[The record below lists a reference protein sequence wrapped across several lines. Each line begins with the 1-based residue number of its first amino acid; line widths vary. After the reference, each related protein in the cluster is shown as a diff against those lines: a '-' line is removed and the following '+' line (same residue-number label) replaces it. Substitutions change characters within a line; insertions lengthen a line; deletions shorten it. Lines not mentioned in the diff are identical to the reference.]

1 MEVDDNGLRSSPSAG
16 HFTIFEMAARILNT
30 PETESTD
37 DKGEDKLWQLRN
49 YAATFWMEH
58 FLDVDLENT
67 SADGVQSVISSLH
80 TIMNP
85 EGEALKNI
93 ELCVN
98 NFDNV
103 SLFGGPADH
112 LRDQFFDHFNVWLN
126 RARNLDVSSFSP
138 EVLNWIS
145 SCSSQEETIVH
156 LAKGHVLNWFKAHRS
171 YEARGSFEFARTTL
185 CMVRYLFKFPLSCVL
200 TSLQTKSGP
209 PLSKDTDTDQE
220 HAEGDILKVSIA
232 FPEIPKT
239 SQALRAIGMVF
250 YSFDNYSAALA
261 QMDQSLEIAT
271 AITDRFDALFW
282 IGDIQLNLSEKA
294 NEEDQKDHVLKAY
307 DAINASIALYESSD
321 EVKKFAETV
330 DMKIVVQVNLTN
342 RAICEVKLGE
352 IDKAIASMDEAYRV
366 MGSDDRALPG
376 EFVDDITASL
386 EKAGDFEKL
395 ISVVGHF
402 HKFDLLVWLGFPSA
416 NGHDRFQHAAWECKK
431 QDFMIKKYEDM
442 IVESD
447 KYNAGAH
454 ARSQLA
460 TIYHYVV
467 VPNLKES
474 KRLLFEIMDG
484 KKGVPFDDADEN
496 FIFDTRLQLADVL
509 LEQFRAATD
518 PMSKIALQGE
528 MKTLALQDKVALRH
542 DFNPY
547 ESQTTISLALM
558 TGKMGPTNEFQSLM
572 DNTFRE
578 AINSLT
584 DNEAW
589 NDSGG
594 FRILAKV
601 LAFVPEMHRDA
612 QIASSLQFSAVNEK
626 LFKEADES
634 RDGQPSD
641 TNIKEPLAKGNDTE
655 SAVEEKEIII
665 HEITEVKIQPQ
676 EASPNVQ
683 EIQLPTTTTEEVTA
697 DITEDLNPNS
707 NVLCNGCDRSF
718 NNWRDGAV
726 YGCIE
731 CTDCDLCE
739 DCFKKIDRC
748 NKGEPWTEWKRYCG
762 ENHKYIR
769 GPIAGWKG
777 VKDGVIRIER
787 VGDGE
792 QGGGLVEEVEFGV
805 WIDGLQN
812 RWKEAWTGFWKR
824 EELVVD
830 IF

>member
-16 HFTIFEMAARILNT
+16 HFTIFEMAAQILNT

-37 DKGEDKLWQLRN
+37 DKGEDKMGQLRN

-58 FLDVDLENT
+58 FLDVDLKNT
-67 SADGVQSVISSLH
+67 SDDGVRSVISSLH

-93 ELCVN
+93 ELCLSD
-98 NFDNV
+98 FDKV
-103 SLFGGPADH
+103 SLFGD
-112 LRDQFFDHFNVWLN
+112 REDSQFFDHFNAWLN
-126 RARNLDVSSFSP
+126 CARNSDVSSFSP

-145 SCSSQEETIVH
+145 SCSSQEEIMTH
-156 LAKGHVLNWFKAHRS
+156 LAKGHVLNWFKAKRS
-171 YEARGSFEFARTTL
+171 YEARGSFEFARTAL
-185 CMVRYLFKFPLSCVL
+185 CMVRNLFKFPLSHVL
-200 TSLQTKSGP
+200 TILQAKIGP

-239 SQALRAIGMVF
+239 SQVLKAIGMVF
-250 YSFDNYSAALA
+250 YNFQNYSAALA
-261 QMDQSLEIAT
+261 QMNQSLEIAT
-271 AITDRFDALFW
+271 AITDRFHALFW
-282 IGDIQLNLSEKA
+282 IGVIQLNLSEKVD
-294 NEEDQKDHVLKAY
+294 EEEQKDHVQKAY

-321 EVKKFAETV
+321 KVKKFAGTE
-330 DMKIVVQVNLTN
+330 DMKAVILFNLTN
-342 RAICEVKLGE
+342 RARCEIKLGE
-352 IDKAIASMDEAYRV
+352 IDKAIASMDEAYAV
-366 MGSDDRALPG
+366 IGNVNAGLEDQ
-376 EFVDDITASL
+376 VIDDITASL

-402 HKFDLLVWLGFPSA
+402 HKWDLLCWLGFPDA
-416 NGHDRFQHAAWECKK
+416 NGHDRFQRAAWECKK
-431 QDFMIKKYEDM
+431 QEFMIKKYEDM

-467 VPNLKES
+467 PNLKES

-484 KKGVPFDDADEN
+484 KKGAHFDDVGES

-518 PMSKIALQGE
+518 PRQKIALQGE

-547 ESQTTISLALM
+547 ESQTMTSLALM
-558 TGKMGPTNEFQSLM
+558 TGKMGPTSEFQSLM

-584 DNEAW
+584 DNQAW

-601 LAFVPEMHRDA
+601 LAFVPEMRRDA
-612 QIASSLQFSAVNEK
+612 QIASSLQFSAVDEK
-626 LFKEADES
+626 IFKELDES
-634 RDGQPSD
+634 RDGQASD
-641 TNIKEPLAKGNDTE
+641 TDIKEPSANGHDTE
-655 SAVEEKEIII
+655 AAVEEKEIVIQ
-665 HEITEVKIQPQ
+665 EITEVNIQPQ
-676 EASPNVQ
+676 EVSPNVQ
-683 EIQLPTTTTEEVTA
+683 EIQLPTTTTEEATA
-697 DITEDLNPNS
+697 DITEDLNPYS
-707 NVLCNGCDRSF
+707 SVICNGCQRIF
-718 NNWRDGAV
+718 NNWRNGAV

-748 NKGEPWTEWKRYCG
+748 NKGEPWTEWKKYCG

-777 VKDGVIRIER
+777 VKDGVIRIEKTE
-787 VGDGE
+787 DG
-792 QGGGLVEEVEFGV
+792 QVEELNFGV
-805 WIDGLQN
+805 WLDGLQD
-812 RWKEAWTGFWKR
+812 RWKEAWKGFWKR

-830 IF
+830 IL

>member
-1 MEVDDNGLRSSPSAG
+1 
-16 HFTIFEMAARILNT
+16 
-30 PETESTD
+30 
-37 DKGEDKLWQLRN
+37 
-49 YAATFWMEH
+49 
-58 FLDVDLENT
+58 
-67 SADGVQSVISSLH
+67 
-80 TIMNP
+80 
-85 EGEALKNI
+85 
-93 ELCVN
+93 
-98 NFDNV
+98 
-103 SLFGGPADH
+103 
-112 LRDQFFDHFNVWLN
+112 
-126 RARNLDVSSFSP
+126 
-138 EVLNWIS
+138 
-145 SCSSQEETIVH
+145 
-156 LAKGHVLNWFKAHRS
+156 
-171 YEARGSFEFARTTL
+171 
-185 CMVRYLFKFPLSCVL
+185 VL
-200 TSLQTKSGP
+200 TILQTKIGP
-209 PLSKDTDTDQE
+209 PLSKDTDTDQKD
-220 HAEGDILKVSIA
+220 AEGDILKVSAA

-239 SQALRAIGMVF
+239 SQALKAIGMVF

-261 QMDQSLEIAT
+261 QMDQSLEIST

-294 NEEDQKDHVLKAY
+294 DEEDQKDHVLKAY

-321 EVKKFAETV
+321 EVKKFAGTR
-330 DMKIVVQVNLTN
+330 DMKIVIEVNLTN
-342 RAICEVKLGE
+342 RAICEIKLGE
-352 IDKAIASMDEAYRV
+352 IDKAIASMDEAYAAR
-366 MGSDDRALPG
+366 GSDDRPLQG
-376 EFVDDITASL
+376 QLVDEITASL
-386 EKAGDFEKL
+386 EKADDFEKL
-395 ISVVGHF
+395 ISVVEHF
-402 HKFDLLVWLGFPSA
+402 HKLDLLVWLVLPPADG
-416 NGHDRFQHAAWECKK
+416 NDRFQRAAWECKK

-447 KYNAGAH
+447 KYNLGAH

-467 VPNLKES
+467 PNLKES
-474 KRLLFEIMDG
+474 KLLLFEIMDG
-484 KKGVPFDDADEN
+484 KKGAPFDDADEN
-496 FIFDTRLQLADVL
+496 FIFATRLQLADVL
-509 LEQFRAATD
+509 HEQFRAATD
-518 PMSKIALQGE
+518 PVQKIALQGE
-528 MKTLALQDKVALRH
+528 MKTLALQDKVALRN

-547 ESQTTISLALM
+547 ESQTTIPLAFM

-572 DNTFRE
+572 DKTFRE
-578 AINSLT
+578 TINSLT
-584 DNEAW
+584 DDQAW
-589 NDSGG
+589 NDSEG

-641 TNIKEPLAKGNDTE
+641 TNIKEPLANGHDTE
-655 SAVEEKEIII
+655 PAVEEKETVTQ
-665 HEITEVKIQPQ
+665 EITEVKIQPQ
-676 EASPNVQ
+676 EVSPNVQ
-683 EIQLPTTTTEEVTA
+683 EIQLPTTTTTTTEEAIA
-697 DITEDLNPNS
+697 DIPEDLNPYS
-707 NVLCNGCDRSF
+707 SLICNGCQRNF

-792 QGGGLVEEVEFGV
+792 QGYEQIEEVQFGV
-805 WIDGLQN
+805 WLDGLQD
-812 RWKEAWTGFWKR
+812 RWKEAWKGFWKK

>member
-16 HFTIFEMAARILNT
+16 HFTIFEMAAQILNT

-37 DKGEDKLWQLRN
+37 DKGEDKMGQLRD

-58 FLDVDLENT
+58 FLDVDLKNT
-67 SADGVQSVISSLH
+67 SDDGVRSVISSLH

-93 ELCVN
+93 ELCLN
-98 NFDNV
+98 DFDKA
-103 SLFGGPADH
+103 SLFGD
-112 LRDQFFDHFNVWLN
+112 REDSQFFDHFNVWLN
-126 RARNLDVSSFSP
+126 RARNSDVSSFSP
-138 EVLNWIS
+138 EALNWIS
-145 SCSSQEETIVH
+145 SCSSQEEIMTH
-156 LAKGHVLNWFKAHRS
+156 LAKGHVLNWFKAKRS
-171 YEARGSFEFARTTL
+171 YEARGSFEFARTAL
-185 CMVRYLFKFPLSCVL
+185 CMVRNLFKFPLSRVL
-200 TSLQTKSGP
+200 TILQAKIGP
-209 PLSKDTDTDQE
+209 PLSKDTDADQE

-239 SQALRAIGMVF
+239 SQVLKAIGMVF
-250 YSFDNYSAALA
+250 YNFQNYSAALA
-261 QMDQSLEIAT
+261 QMNQSLEIAT
-271 AITDRFDALFW
+271 AITDRFHALFW
-282 IGDIQLNLSEKA
+282 IGVIQLDLSEKVD
-294 NEEDQKDHVLKAY
+294 EEEQKDHVQKAY

-321 EVKKFAETV
+321 EVKKFAGTE
-330 DMKIVVQVNLTN
+330 DMKVVILFNLTN
-342 RAICEVKLGE
+342 RARCEIKLGE
-352 IDKAIASMDEAYRV
+352 IDKAIASMDEAYAV
-366 MGSDDRALPG
+366 IGN
-376 EFVDDITASL
+376 VDAGLEEQFIDNITASL
-386 EKAGDFEKL
+386 EKTGDFEKL

-402 HKFDLLVWLGFPSA
+402 HKWDLLCWLGFPES
-416 NGHDRFQHAAWECKK
+416 NGHDRFQRAAWECKK
-431 QDFMIKKYEDM
+431 QEFMIKKYEDM

-467 VPNLKES
+467 PNLKES

-484 KKGVPFDDADEN
+484 KKGTPFGDAGEN

-518 PMSKIALQGE
+518 PMQKIVLQGE

-547 ESQTTISLALM
+547 ESQTTTSLALM
-558 TGKMGPTNEFQSLM
+558 TGKMGPTSEFQSLL

-584 DNEAW
+584 DNQAW

-612 QIASSLQFSAVNEK
+612 QIASSLQFSAVDEK
-626 LFKEADES
+626 IFKELDES
-634 RDGQPSD
+634 RDGQASD
-641 TNIKEPLAKGNDTE
+641 TNIKEPLTNGHVTE
-655 SAVEEKEIII
+655 PAVEEKEIII
-665 HEITEVKIQPQ
+665 REITEVNIQPQ
-676 EASPNVQ
+676 EVSPNVQ
-683 EIQLPTTTTEEVTA
+683 EIQVPTTTTEEATA
-697 DITEDLNPNS
+697 DITEDLNPYS
-707 NVLCNGCDRSF
+707 SVICNGCQRIF
-718 NNWRDGAV
+718 NNWGNGAV

-777 VKDGVIRIER
+777 VKDGVIRIEKI
-787 VGDGE
+787 GDG
-792 QGGGLVEEVEFGV
+792 QVEELNFGV
-805 WIDGLQN
+805 WLDGLQD
-812 RWKEAWTGFWKR
+812 RWKEAWKGFWKR